1 MGQKAI
7 IRFWWEFVYRLRPET
22 ISQLFADLFS
32 TTQVRMC
39 SAMVHFI
46 RNNCL
51 YFVCYVW
58 WAQALNALAILPI
71 YVGR

>member
-22 ISQLFADLFS
+22 ISQLFADLSS

-51 YFVCYVW
+51 YFVCYV
-58 WAQALNALAILPI
+58 
-71 YVGR
+71 